1 MTHRV
6 HPFVF
11 RLGETT
17 TWRSRW
23 FNRKNYREYL
33 REDTLLREWL
43 EKLLRPAHISAIDIE
58 RSPNTL
64 NIILKTSRPGILIGR
79 GGEGITKLNKD
90 IERRIIKLWKRR
102 PASRAKLGKREVKVT
117 VEEVKTPES
126 DASIVAQMVVEDIEK
141 RLQFRRILKQTVEKV
156 MSHKEVKGVKIS
168 LSGRLDGAEMA
179 RYEWLKRGRVPL
191 QTLRADIDYAQKN
204 AFTTYGVI
212 GVKIW
217 IYKGDVFKDEQVKQV
232 K

>member
-79 GGEGITKLNKD
+79 GGEGITKLKKD
-90 IERRIIKLWKRR
+90 IERRLIKLWKRR
-102 PASRAKLGKREVKVT
+102 PLARAKLGKREVKVT

-126 DASIVAQMVVEDIEK
+126 DASIIAQMVVEDIEK

-168 LSGRLDGAEMA
+168 LSGRLDG
-179 RYEWLKRGRVPL
+179 RN
-191 QTLRADIDYAQKN
+191 AQ
-204 AFTTYGVI
+204 YGHRSD
-212 GVKIW
+212 GANRK
-217 IYKGDVFKDEQVKQV
+217 FCN
-232 K
+232 

>member
-11 RLGETT
+11 RIGETT
-17 TWRSRW
+17 TWHSRW
-23 FNRKNYREYL
+23 FNRKNYRDYL

-43 EKLLRPAHISAIDIE
+43 LHLLRSAHISAIDIE

-79 GGEGITKLNKD
+79 GGDGITKLKKD
-90 IERRIIKLWKRR
+90 IEQRLIKLWKGR
-102 PASRAKLGKREVKVT
+102 PASRATLGKREVKVT
-117 VEEVKTPES
+117 VEEVKNPES

-156 MSHKEVKGVKIS
+156 MAHKEAKGVKIS

-179 RYEWLKRGRVPL
+179 RYEWLKKGRIPL
-191 QTLRADIDYAQKN
+191 QTIRADIDYSQKT

-217 IYKGDVFKDEQVKQV
+217 IYKGDVFADKAVKR
-232 K
+232 